1 MRTFFDSSVL
11 LAVFLADHEHHE
23 PSLTAFLRTNP
34 REDSCAAHS
43 LAEIYATATRLPGKH
58 RVSGD
63 QVLLFLE
70 NIRERLSIVALTSE
84 EHSEALKDAAV
95 WGVSGGAV
103 YDALIA
109 VCALKSGADC
119 LFTWDLRHFERF
131 SPAIS
136 RILRSPAQL

>member
-1 MRTFFDSSVL
+1 MFFDSSIL
-11 LAVFLADHEHHE
+11 LAVFLADHEHHG
-23 PSLTAFLRTNP
+23 PSLAAFLKANP
-34 REDSCAAHS
+34 REGSCAAHS

-70 NIRERLSIVALTSE
+70 NIRERLSIVALTAE
-84 EHSEALKDAAV
+84 EYSEAMKDAAV
-95 WGVSGGAV
+95 WGVAGGAI

-109 VCALKSGADC
+109 MCAIKSRADC
-119 LFTWDLRHFERF
+119 LFTWNLRHFQRF

-136 RILRSPAQL
+136 QILRSPAQV

>member
-1 MRTFFDSSVL
+1 MKTFFDSSVL
-11 LAVFLADHEHHE
+11 LATFLADHQHHQ
-23 PSLTAFLRTNP
+23 PSMDAFLRANP

-70 NIRERLSIVALTSE
+70 NIRERLSVIALTSGE
-84 EHSEALKDAAV
+84 YSEALKDAAAM
-95 WGVSGGAV
+95 GIAGGTV

-109 VCALKSGADC
+109 FCAIKARADC
-119 LFTWDLRHFERF
+119 IFTWNIRHFQRL
-131 SPAIS
+131 SPEIS
-136 RILRSPAQL
+136 RLVQTPS